1 MAKQRTGLDDSLSAD
16 HSIKGRTA
24 NQISESIKVAINRG
38 AFRSGDALP
47 AIRALAERLGVNR
60 NTVASAYRHLSD
72 AGIIEGRGRQ
82 GSRVAT
88 QAGSASRR
96 PTMLHD
102 IGGGNPDSRLL
113 PDVKTVLSQSVWLP
127 RGYEDPPDNPALI
140 DFARQQLADDG
151 MPLGDVWISN
161 GTFDAVDMILRAYL
175 QPGDAIAVED
185 PCFMTTLGLV
195 KELGLLPVPMA
206 VDDQGVL
213 PEAMDKAL
221 KKGVKAVIL
230 TPRAHNPFGGSWTAK
245 RRDDL
250 ARVIGR
256 HKDLLLIEDDHFAP
270 LSPFKPV
277 TLVSADRPNWA
288 IIRSVSKYVGPD
300 LRLAFVNSSD
310 GLAKKVSGL
319 AAFSHRWVS
328 GVLQAAVLS
337 TVTSKDYARI
347 IRDASQAYT
356 ARRKYLLDALRD
368 AGIEA
373 HGEDGINVWI
383 PVSDE
388 QAITRRLMESGWIV
402 RPGDIFR
409 LESGQAIRVTVST
422 LTDQEAH
429 ELAVLLAGL
438 QRQGAVQRGA

>member
-1 MAKQRTGLDDSLSAD
+1 MANQRTGLDGPTRAEGLIS
-16 HSIKGRTA
+16 GRTA
-24 NQISESIKVAINRG
+24 IEIAESVKVAIKQG

-47 AIRALAERLGVNR
+47 PIRALAETLGVNR

-72 AGIIEGRGRQ
+72 AGVIEGKGRQ
-82 GSRVAT
+82 GSRVAV
-88 QAGSASRR
+88 QNGAASRG

-113 PDVKTVLSQSVWLP
+113 PDVKAVLNQSAWLP

-140 DFARQQLADDG
+140 DFARRELADDG
-151 MPLGDVWISN
+151 MPLGDVWIAN
-161 GTFDAVDMILRAYL
+161 GTFDAIEMILRSYL
-175 QPGDAIAVED
+175 QPGDTVAVED

-195 KELGLLPVPMA
+195 RELGFPPVPMA

-213 PEAMDKAL
+213 PTAMEEAL
-221 KKGVKAVIL
+221 KKGVKAMIL

-245 RRDDL
+245 RRDEL
-250 ARVIGR
+250 ARVIR
-256 HKDLLLIEDDHFAP
+256 RYEDVILIEDDHFAP

-277 TLVSADRPNWA
+277 TLASDDRPHWA

-310 GLAKKVSGL
+310 GLAKNVSGL
-319 AAFSHRWVS
+319 AAFSYRWVS
-328 GVLQAAVLS
+328 GVLQAAVLA
-337 TVTSKDYARI
+337 TLTSKDYPRI
-347 IRDASQAYT
+347 IRDASQAYA
-356 ARRKYLLDALRD
+356 ARRQILLDALKD

-373 HGEDGINVWI
+373 HGADGINVWI
-383 PVSDE
+383 PVADE
-388 QAITRRLMESGWIV
+388 QAITRRLMENGWIV

-422 LTDQEAH
+422 ITDREAG
-429 ELAVLLAGL
+429 ELAALLANL